1 MTIRKKIFI
10 LAGILLALF
19 GLVVGALAF
28 VQKLNNDQIGNIV
41 AYELPLSRLVAE
53 FDVYTDRYELVI
65 LRALRE
71 DSASSQDL
79 KSTTSATQVIADE
92 LRADVANASALLD
105 KAIQDPR
112 YQTSDRVDLAR
123 IAGSFKYLGRNLEDF
138 LTVGQATMNHLNV
151 GQREEA
157 RVASKGFVRFQQA
170 FGPDLSEIRRNL
182 TALTERSTRTVL
194 NRQKLDTYLSFAV
207 FLAACAIGLGISAV
221 GSTHVVSGLRQ
232 LVASTRAIELG
243 QKTIPVLIR
252 TRDEVGELALAFNRM
267 VEELRTRE
275 RIKDTFGKFIDP
287 RIVSRLIE
295 SGAEHAERRTLT
307 VFFSDIKDFTG
318 ISEQLTASSV
328 VNLLNSYFGAVASVI
343 HAHNG
348 FIDKYIG
355 DGVMAFWIP
364 PFSAGDAHA
373 SDACLAALA
382 QQEAMGALRAQLP
395 EITGMRR
402 NPPKLTIRMGIATG
416 EAIVGTIGASA
427 ARSYTV
433 IGDTVN
439 LASRLEDINKVYGSS
454 VILSEETYRLSQN
467 VIEAR
472 ELDLVTVPGKTE
484 SIRIYEAM
492 GRAGELGQSELKLRS
507 LFSEGLAAHRQQDWD
522 EAQAHFESCLQIS
535 TEDGPSRLF
544 VERIAHLRSTP
555 PPSNWDGVWH
565 VSENRSGATWQHAA
579 PLGPHAMSAHWSRL
593 EVKRTNPGNRR
604 KTGFDPG
611 CSLIPGLWSSSP

>member
-28 VQKLNNDQIGNIV
+28 VQKLNNDQISNIV
-41 AYELPLSRLVAE
+41 AYELPLTRLVSE
-53 FDVYTDRYELVI
+53 FDVDTDKYELVI

-71 DSASSQDL
+71 ESANSLSL
-79 KSTTSATQVIADE
+79 KTATSTVQAIADE
-92 LRADVANASALLD
+92 LRADVASANSLMD
-105 KAIQDPR
+105 KAIQDPH
-112 YQTSDRVDLAR
+112 YQVADRIDLAR
-123 IAGSFKYLGRNLEDF
+123 IGGALKYLDRNLDDF
-138 LTVGQATMNHLNV
+138 LAVGQVTMNYLNA
-151 GQREEA
+151 GQRQEA
-157 RVASKGFVRFQQA
+157 VLASKDFAKFSQA
-170 FGPDLSEIRRNL
+170 FGPDLAQIRRDL
-182 TALTERSTRTVL
+182 AALTERSTRSVL
-194 NRQKLDTYLSFAV
+194 ARQTLDTYSSFAV
-207 FLAACAIGLGISAV
+207 FLAACAVGLGISAV
-221 GSTHVVSGLRQ
+221 GSTRVVSGLRQ
-232 LVASTRAIELG
+232 LVASTRAVESG
-243 QKTIPVLIR
+243 QKTVPVLIR
-252 TRDEVGELALAFNRM
+252 SRDEVGELALAFNRM
-267 VEELRTRE
+267 VEELRNRE
-275 RIKDTFGKFIDP
+275 RIKDTFGKFLDP
-287 RIVSRLIE
+287 RIVNRLID

-318 ISEQLTASSV
+318 ISEQLTAAAV
-328 VNLLNSYFGAVASVI
+328 VNLLNSYFGAIASVI

-454 VILSEETYRLSQN
+454 IILTEETYRLSQN

-484 SIRIYEAM
+484 PVRIYEAM
-492 GRAGELGQSELKLRS
+492 GRAGELGEKEIKLRS
-507 LFSEGLAAHRQQDWD
+507 LFGEGLAAYRRRDWD
-522 EAQAHFESCLQIS
+522 DAQARFESCLEIS

-544 VERIAHLRSTP
+544 VERITHLRNTP
-555 PPSNWDGVWH
+555 LPSEWDGVWH
-565 VSENRSGATWQHAA
+565 ISEK
-579 PLGPHAMSAHWSRL
+579 P
-593 EVKRTNPGNRR
+593 
-604 KTGFDPG
+604 
-611 CSLIPGLWSSSP
+611 